1 MEYIENR
8 TYDQI
13 SIGESASVT
22 RTITEADITI
32 FGILSGDQNP
42 AHFDQEYA
50 EGSMFKRRIAHGMI
64 SGALISAVLGM
75 QLPGPG
81 TIFISQTVRFRRP
94 VYIGDTITVT
104 ITVTE
109 KNDAKQRLI
118 FDCQCVNQDGEVT
131 TVGTAEVLAPTEP
144 IRRPLA
150 PLPAIQL
157 V

>member
-13 SIGESASVT
+13 NIGDSASLT
-22 RTITEADITI
+22 RTITEEDITV
-32 FGILSGDQNP
+32 FGILSGDRNP

-118 FDCQCVNQDGEVT
+118 FDCQCVNQDGEVA

-150 PLPAIQL
+150 QLPAIQL